1 MATGRVNVG
10 GGGLRIK
17 SKTTQRVFM
26 TSTQGNVMVTFDK
39 LYSKENTIITVSSS
53 STGRNQ
59 NYASILV
66 DPIIDNL
73 GRFINVSVKRETT
86 GAENNVL
93 VTVIEFEGF
102 KNIEMVRNV
111 ELNAQ
116 GETKIIE
123 LEKIKSENV
132 LIFQS
137 CLSHTYNDTNTATIF
152 EYQVKM
158 NTDTKKA
165 QLELKSSNTSSSSYN
180 YAKITFYIV
189 EF

>member
-1 MATGRVNVG
+1 MAYGRVNVG

-17 SKTTQRVFM
+17 SKTTQRAFM
-26 TSTQGNVMVTFDK
+26 ASNQENIMVTFDK
-39 LYSKENTIITVSSS
+39 MYSKENTIVTVSSS

-59 NYASILV
+59 NYASILA

-73 GRFINVSVKRETT
+73 GRFVNVSVSRETT
-86 GAENNVL
+86 GAENNIL

-102 KNIEMVRNV
+102 KNIEMIRKV
-111 ELNAQ
+111 ELNVQ

-137 CLSHTYNDTNTATIF
+137 CSSRTYNDINTATVF
-152 EYQVKM
+152 EYNVKM

-165 QLELKSSNTSSSSYN
+165 QLELKSSNTSSASYN
-180 YAKITFYIV
+180 YTTITFYIL